1 MTLLTTLWVLF
12 VTLLVVGGYCKVAF
26 YLIDEGKTLAG
37 FLAAVSGGIVLFA
50 AISGLM
56 GGV

>member
-1 MTLLTTLWVLF
+1 MFTLWMLF

-26 YLIDEGKTLAG
+26 YLIDSGKTLAG
-37 FLAAVSGGIVLFA
+37 FLAATSGGVVLFA
-50 AISGLM
+50 AISGLI

>member
-1 MTLLTTLWVLF
+1 MFTLWMLF

-26 YLIDEGKTLAG
+26 YLIDEGKPLAG

-50 AISGLM
+50 AISGLV

>member
-1 MTLLTTLWVLF
+1 MFTLWMLF
-12 VTLLVVGGYCKVAF
+12 VTLLVVVGGYCKVAF
-26 YLIDEGKTLAG
+26 YLIDEGKPLAG

-50 AISGLM
+50 AISGLV